1 METLPGSLLL
11 AISSPFA
18 RRGAMHEAYK
28 RHYGRDGDSK
38 LVWKATSRELNPN
51 ISEETVEAAL
61 EEDPSAARAE
71 WLAEFRRDIES
82 FVSREA
88 VEAVVVPGRFELA
101 PVSGVTY
108 SGFVDCAGG
117 SGGGDSAALAIAY
130 AEDRDGETIA
140 VLDLLREVK
149 PPFAPSAVIEDF
161 AADLLRYDIHEVT
174 GDRWAGGFPPES
186 FSKCNV
192 EYRQSEKPKSDL
204 YRDLL
209 PLLNSGRCELLDNAR
224 LISQLCGLERRVAR
238 GGKDSIDHAPS
249 RALNSSE
256 GRDDVSNAAA
266 GALVGVALV
275 GANFYNLD
283 VLIGDSRAE
292 LRSAVSAFFGPGVV
306 RR

>member
-1 METLPGSLLL
+1 
-11 AISSPFA
+11 
-18 RRGAMHEAYK
+18 
-28 RHYGRDGDSK
+28 
-38 LVWKATSRELNPN
+38 
-51 ISEETVEAAL
+51 
-61 EEDPSAARAE
+61 
-71 WLAEFRRDIES
+71 
-82 FVSREA
+82 
-88 VEAVVVPGRFELA
+88 
-101 PVSGVTY
+101 
-108 SGFVDCAGG
+108 
-117 SGGGDSAALAIAY
+117 
-130 AEDRDGETIA
+130 
-140 VLDLLREVK
+140 
-149 PPFAPSAVIEDF
+149 
-161 AADLLRYDIHEVT
+161 
-174 GDRWAGGFPPES
+174 
-186 FSKCNV
+186 
-192 EYRQSEKPKSDL
+192 
-204 YRDLL
+204 L